1 MLVSPK
7 NIHNKKI
14 LIAPLDW
21 GLGHAARC
29 VPLIKQLQQQ
39 NNNIVIACN
48 TQQKTFLQQEIEDVA
63 FADLFGYNMR
73 YAKVLPLWMKILFQ
87 FPKLFI
93 VVRRENKW
101 LKEYLEKNKT
111 DIVISDNRFG
121 FYNEKVES
129 VFITHQ
135 LNVQAPFFKKAIN
148 HINASFIKKYNICW
162 VPDYIEETKRL
173 SGTLS
178 YASIIKNTMF
188 IGALSRFEKQQP
200 QPKQYDG
207 LILLSGPEPQRTL
220 LEEKLISVF
229 ANTNYKIALVRGTQF
244 ARKNKLPDNFY
255 ATDVASAKQLQGLFN
270 VSDKIIC
277 RSGYSTL
284 MDLEALGMKALLIP
298 TTGQSEQE
306 YLAKYWQEKFGS
318 TYLEQKNITAE
329 SIKNF
334 MSLRG
339 GTTKQ
344 SL

>member
-29 VPLIKQLQQQ
+29 VPLIKQLQEQ
-39 NNNIVIACN
+39 NNHVVIACN
-48 TQQKTFLQQEIEDVA
+48 TQQKTFLQQEIKDVA
-63 FADLFGYNMR
+63 FVDLFGYNMR

-87 FPKLFI
+87 LPKLFF

-121 FYNEKVES
+121 FYNKNVES
-129 VFITHQ
+129 IFITHQ
-135 LNVQAPFFKKAIN
+135 LNVQAPFFGKAIN
-148 HINASFIKKYNICW
+148 KINSSFIKKYNTCW
-162 VPDYIEETKRL
+162 VPDYVEETKRL
-173 SGTLS
+173 SGMLS

-188 IGALSRFEKQQP
+188 IGALSRFERQQP
-200 QPKQYDG
+200 QPKQYNV

-220 LEEKLISVF
+220 LEEKLISAF
-229 ANTNYKIALVRGTQF
+229 AKTNYKIALVRGTQF

-255 ATDVASAKQLQGLFN
+255 AIDIASSKQLQELFN
-270 VSDKIIC
+270 VSGKIIC

-284 MDLEALGMKALLIP
+284 MDLDALGMKAFLIP
-298 TTGQSEQE
+298 TPGQTEQE
-306 YLAKYWQEKFGS
+306 YLAKYWQEKFGC
-318 TYLEQKNITAE
+318 TYLEQKKISQE
-329 SIKNF
+329 SIESF
-334 MSLRG
+334 MSF
-339 GTTKQ
+339 
-344 SL
+344 